1 MNRNTAKRLLDGI
14 IKPTK
19 IRNPFIDENDDE

>member
-1 MNRNTAKRLLDGI
+1 RLLDGI

-19 IRNPFIDENDDE
+19 IRNPFLDENDDE